1 MRLLLVTPPMVQVN
15 TPYPATALLAGFL
28 RAQGHDVRQADASL
42 ELILRLF
49 SADGVSRVADG
60 IERRFARRK
69 SLPEPVWHFRR
80 HAEAY
85 RATVGPV
92 IRFLQG
98 REPGLARKILSRRFL
113 PEGPRF
119 ASLKPSIVD
128 QPAINHSTITHS
140 PDLAVHLASLY
151 LDDLA
156 DAIRDG
162 VDARFELSRYAEKLA
177 ACAPSFG
184 PLAEALEAR
193 PTLVDRLI
201 DDIAADLIREHQPEA
216 LGLTLPFPGNVYGAF
231 RIARRFKALAP
242 GIPVI
247 LGGGYVSTELREL
260 SDPRVFD
267 YADYVVLDN
276 GELPL
281 LRLMEYV
288 EGKRPATGLLRTFR
302 RRGNRVIFHAGRPTV
317 SRPKPARV
325 ACPSALVTR
334 DFPPPPSFD
343 GLTLDRYFSMAET
356 LNPMHRLWSCGR
368 WNKLTLARGCYWRRC
383 AFCDTSLD
391 YIRRYEPA
399 PADILADRIE
409 EVIVQTGETG
419 FHFVDEAI
427 PPALIRQLAGR
438 LIARRLKITW
448 WGNIRFDR
456 AFTPELAA
464 LMARSGCVAVTGG
477 LEAATDRLLPLMN
490 KGFTLNQAARV
501 AHSFAQAG
509 VLVHA
514 YLMYGFPTQTGQETV
529 DSLEFVRQLFKA
541 GCIQSAYWHRFA
553 LTVHSPIYRHPRAFG
568 IRLLPL
574 PEGGFA
580 RNEAPYQDRVRC
592 DHAQLG
598 EGLRRAVYNY
608 MNGVGLDADVREWFD
623 AQVPPPTLS
632 PDFVRES
639 IGRD

>member
-15 TPYPATALLAGFL
+15 TPYPATAVLAGFL
-28 RAQGHDVRQADASL
+28 GAQGHDIRQADASL

-49 SADGVSRVADG
+49 SADGVRRVADG

-69 SLPEPVWHFRR
+69 RLPEPVWHFRR
-80 HAEAY
+80 HAEDY
-85 RATVGPV
+85 RATVGPI

-98 REPGLARKILSRRFL
+98 REPGLARRILSRRLL

-119 ASLKPSIVD
+119 ASVKPSTLNERTVN
-128 QPAINHSTITHS
+128 QPAITRSS
-140 PDLAVHLASLY
+140 DLAVYLASLY

-177 ACAPSFG
+177 SCAPSFG

-201 DDIAADLIREHQPEA
+201 DDIATDLIREHQPEA
-216 LGLTLPFPGNVYGAF
+216 AGLTLPFPGNVYGAF

-242 GIPVI
+242 GLPVI

-267 YADYVVLDN
+267 YVDYVVLDN

-288 EGKRPATGLLRTFR
+288 EGKRPAAGLLRTFR
-302 RRGNRVIFHAGRPTV
+302 RRGNRVIFHAGRQEI
-317 SRPKPARV
+317 SRPKSARV

-334 DFPPPPSFD
+334 DFSPPPSFA
-343 GLTLDRYFSMAET
+343 GLPLDRYFSMAET

-399 PADILADRIE
+399 PANILADRIE
-409 EVIVQTGETG
+409 AVIAQTGETG

-427 PPALIRQLAGR
+427 PPALIRQLAEQV
-438 LIARRLKITW
+438 IVRRLKITW

-456 AFTPELAA
+456 AFTHELAS

-477 LEAATDRLLPLMN
+477 MEAATDRLLHLMN
-490 KGFTLNQAARV
+490 KGFTLDQAARV

-514 YLMYGFPTQTGQETV
+514 YLMYGFPTQTEQDTV
-529 DSLEFVRQLFKA
+529 DSIEFVRQLFEV

-553 LTVHSPIYRHPRAFG
+553 LTVHSPIYRHPSAFG

-574 PEGGFA
+574 PRGEFA
-580 RNEAPYQDRVRC
+580 RNEVPYRDRIRC
-592 DHAQLG
+592 DHTRLG

-623 AQVPPPTLS
+623 AQVPSPTLA
-632 PDFVRES
+632 PDFVRQT
-639 IGRD
+639 IGPE